1 VIFICFF
8 VFSLGYGGGYGELFE
23 GESCASA
30 AQFLYLIAKYLFREQ
45 HDRAIAKIW
54 HKTMKKTPS
63 LGSLRA
69 CEKHG
74 A

>member
-1 VIFICFF
+1 M
-8 VFSLGYGGGYGELFE
+8 
-23 GESCASA
+23 ASYLKVSPVHPRPS
-30 AQFLYLIAKYLFREQ
+30 LYLIAKYLFCEQ

-69 CEKHG
+69 CEKRTESIYNKFIFSVC
-74 A
+74 